1 MSCCSAEQGY
11 RLRKRSRETRDK
23 MARMARAI
31 YEVDE
36 DEDSSDSSSSDGA
49 KRPRSHV
56 RASATKRERARMH
69 KLNNAYDKL
78 RQVVPK
84 IGPDNERLSKIATL
98 RLAIDYINMLS
109 NYLRGQKEN
118 EGNENSSNEDRT
130 SMDVRNGSSEDTTAT
145 DISENSSNEDS
156 QANNDSAILVKLID
170 AIVEEFGW
178 FL

>member
-1 MSCCSAEQGY
+1 MSCCSTEQGY

-98 RLAIDYINMLS
+98 RLAIDYIDMLT
-109 NYLRGQKEN
+109 NYLQQKEN
-118 EGNENSSNEDRT
+118 EGIENSSNEDRT
-130 SMDVRNGSSEDTTAT
+130 SMEVRNGSIEDTTAT

-156 QANNDSAILVKLID
+156 QANNDSAVLVKLIET
-170 AIVEEFGW
+170 IVEEFGW

>member
-1 MSCCSAEQGY
+1 
-11 RLRKRSRETRDK
+11 

-31 YEVDE
+31 YEVEDDE
-36 DEDSSDSSSSDGA
+36 DSSSDSSSSETA

-98 RLAIDYINMLS
+98 RLAIDYIAMLT
-109 NYLRGQKEN
+109 NCLGEPEN
-118 EGNENSSNEDRT
+118 ERNENGSNQDTIAMGNSSNEDP
-130 SMDVRNGSSEDTTAT
+130 VPT
-145 DISENSSNEDS
+145 DIESSSNEDTT
-156 QANNDSAILVKLID
+156 NVDDSAVLVRLIEN
-170 AIVEEFGW
+170 IVEEFGW